1 MFQPVKHI
9 FPSLKHIFPR
19 LKLKLYPMENL
30 FSTKGLLITGKAP
43 VDEPL
48 SGCQTVYR
56 YYDQYPDE
64 WNKGDNGGTEPEIT
78 R

>member
-1 MFQPVKHI
+1 
-9 FPSLKHIFPR
+9 
-19 LKLKLYPMENL
+19 MENL